1 MSDEAVRR
9 GRTKLLLLGLLFTAP
24 MAAAYLLYYFGPSVR
39 ETVNYG
45 DLIAPVALPDPA
57 LAQLGGEPF
66 RLSQLRGKWVMLHVD
81 SGRCAE
87 ACQRKLYAMRQ
98 VRKTQGREMQRIE
111 RVWLIDDA
119 APPDARIVADYE
131 GTWFVTNGSGSV
143 ARLLPA
149 AGSPLDHIYLIDP
162 LGNLMLRFPKD
173 ADPRRMVNDIGR
185 LLKVSRIG

>member
-9 GRTKLLLLGLLFTAP
+9 GRIKLLLLGLLFTAP
-24 MAAAYLLYYFGPSVR
+24 MAAAYLLYYFGPPVR

-45 DLIAPVALPDPA
+45 ELIAPVALPDAP
-57 LAQLGGEPF
+57 LARLDGEPF
-66 RLSQLRGKWVMLHVD
+66 RLSQLRGKWVMLQVD
-81 SGRCAE
+81 SGRCTE

-111 RVWLIDDA
+111 RVWLIDDS
-119 APPDARIVADYE
+119 APPDARILADYE
-131 GTWFVTNGSGSV
+131 GTWLVTNGSGAV

-149 AGSPLDHIYLIDP
+149 AGSPRDHIYLIDP

-185 LLKVSRIG
+185 LLKVSRVG